1 MVEKEQSR
9 PAFFV
14 SDMGT
19 VEREIEFID
28 EYGERD
34 EIARLEIEFGDTNVR
49 ILPAYSD
56 RGRWSSKYAM
66 HWNLPIEGDRTT
78 FRCAQEQEEP
88 QECLFC
94 QAADMLRDS
103 NPDLCSKWRAKIRYD
118 FNVINTDSPEDG
130 VLLMSLPPT
139 AAGKIFSA
147 AKKYGDPSH
156 PETGYGFQITK
167 KKTGKKAYNVEY
179 TVWPDR
185 NPSELEDWSVLENLN
200 LLDEIFPA
208 PKLEAQK
215 TVLQLDTATGAED
228 RDRDTSPMLLSP
240 PREEFAE
247 EDTKDTDD
255 GDGVTEPV
263 SARDL
268 LQQRILESRA

>member
-1 MVEKEQSR
+1 MEEQQTK
-9 PAFFV
+9 PAFFE
-14 SDMGT
+14 SDMGS

-34 EIARLEIEFGDTNVR
+34 DIARLEIEFGDTNVR

-56 RGRWSSKYAM
+56 RGRWSSKYGM

-78 FRCAQEQEEP
+78 FRCAQEQDEP

-94 QAADMLRDS
+94 QAAEMLRGS
-103 NPDLCSKWRAKIRYD
+103 QPDLAKKWSSKIRYD
-118 FNVINTDSPEDG
+118 FNVINIDALEDG

-139 AAGKIFSA
+139 AAGKIFEA

-156 PETGYGFQITK
+156 PETGFNFQITK
-167 KKTGKKAYNVEY
+167 KKTGPKPYNVDY

-185 NPSELEDWSVLENLN
+185 DPTELEDWSVLENLN

-208 PKLEAQK
+208 PTLDAQQK
-215 TVLQLDTATGAED
+215 VLQLDTATGAGD
-228 RDRDTSPMLLSP
+228 AHSPMLL
-240 PREEFAE
+240 AE
-247 EDTKDTDD
+247 VSVPEAIDNK
-255 GDGVTEPV
+255 PIV

-268 LQQRILESRA
+268 LQKRISESRA